1 MQYIAK
7 EKSINK
13 NTTRPNKPPTKLSGK
28 FQGVSSHRARGER
41 RGRAVD
47 VGVVEVGVVGLDGG
61 WGGGPGLTMHHFG
74 LGVKYNFFITMM
86 TLWKKVNRDLKDPPA
101 ARLRL

>member
-1 MQYIAK
+1 MCYLK
-7 EKSINK
+7 LSICNK
-13 NTTRPNKPPTKLSGK
+13 IQPGQNEPSTKLSGK

-41 RGRAVD
+41 RRWAVD
-47 VGVVEVGVVGLDGG
+47 VGVVEIGVVGLDGG

-74 LGVKYNFFITMM
+74 GKRHLL
-86 TLWKKVNRDLKDPPA
+86 TLPLRHKKVNEDLKDPPA